1 MYNYKVDVVDREYQ
15 NHFTFY
21 IQIEAE
27 SEETAKKNIEFILNM
42 ECDVLSI
49 AESH

>member
-1 MYNYKVDVVDREYQ
+1 MYEYKVDVIVKEYQ

-21 IQIEAE
+21 IQIEAD
-27 SEETAKKNIEFILNM
+27 SEEDAKEKIEFILNM

-49 AESH
+49 TESN